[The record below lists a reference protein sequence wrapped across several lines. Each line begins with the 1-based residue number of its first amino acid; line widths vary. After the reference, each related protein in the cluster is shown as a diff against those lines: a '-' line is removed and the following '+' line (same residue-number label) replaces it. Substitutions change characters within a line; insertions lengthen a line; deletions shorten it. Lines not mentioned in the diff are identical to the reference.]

1 MASSISAGAQRLYA
15 RREWH
20 AGDMDAIS
28 VAWSICIMREEGER
42 DGTRDG
48 AEGGP
53 GGSQRQRRR
62 GRLRRGTGRLVNPRR
77 STSSPCRRTRPCRT
91 SIMHTLPAVRSA
103 PCRASERRARPPC
116 RAIHKSAVIYHGVT
130 FRRPYTCIALPPLC
144 FRNALHFILESYSA
158 TYPLNFLPYAHEY
171 LHVN

>member
-1 MASSISAGAQRLYA
+1 MERRGIVEFCRRAALVCAARVA
-15 RREWH
+15 RRGH
-20 AGDMDAIS
+20 G
-28 VAWSICIMREEGER
+28 R
-42 DGTRDG
+42 D
-48 AEGGP
+48 
-53 GGSQRQRRR
+53 QRRMEYMHYAGGGR
-62 GRLRRGTGRLVNPRR
+62 EGRHVRWGGGRPGRLATAEEEGTGRLVNPRR

-158 TYPLNFLPYAHEY
+158 TYLLNFLPYAHEY